1 MATVLNPVPIDCFHG
16 SGCPGFAPVDG
27 DLTTANANG
36 THGHEEDA
44 GILFDSLARLS
55 GRLGMVMGW
64 VPCRKNWPNGQE
76 CTAMP
81 AVVRTVVWS
90 HDPSA

>member
-44 GILFDSLARLS
+44 GILFD
-55 GRLGMVMGW
+55 
-64 VPCRKNWPNGQE
+64 
-76 CTAMP
+76 
-81 AVVRTVVWS
+81 
-90 HDPSA
+90 